1 MLQGLLNKKAV
12 LVVLL
17 LLGSLFAVSAV
28 SADTL
33 TGTGWVE
40 AHGSGVA
47 GLKGNVDRLTINGN
61 GTLYYYDGGETD
73 IPEVTGI
80 GRRVELSNGWV
91 KWVGFHGT
99 FHLEN
104 ADHVK
109 VVLHGRD
116 IDLYVS
122 GTGSIWLRGV
132 GTYTHGRAD
141 GTIVHGTW
149 QPLNSTGE
157 IPLE

>member
-1 MLQGLLNKKAV
+1 MLRGLLKKKAV
-12 LVVLL
+12 WVVFL
-17 LLGSLFAVSAV
+17 LLGSLFAVTAV

-47 GLKGNVDRLTINGN
+47 GLKGNIDRLTINGN

-73 IPEVTGI
+73 VPEVTGI
-80 GRRVELSNGWV
+80 GRRVELPNGWV
-91 KWVGFHGT
+91 KWVGFHGS

-109 VVLHGRD
+109 VILYGRD
-116 IDLYVS
+116 IDLYAS
-122 GTGSIWLRGV
+122 GIGSIWLRGV
-132 GTYTHGRAD
+132 GTYTHGRTD

-149 QPLNSTGE
+149 RPLNSTDE